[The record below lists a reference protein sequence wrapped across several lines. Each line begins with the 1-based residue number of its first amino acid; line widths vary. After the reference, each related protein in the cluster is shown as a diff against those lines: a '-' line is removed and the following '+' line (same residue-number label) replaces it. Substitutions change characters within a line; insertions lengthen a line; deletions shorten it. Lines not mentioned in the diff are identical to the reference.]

1 MPEALP
7 PFVENE
13 LAALAL
19 CAVAPGGAEGGLAE
33 AARLRAVR
41 WRNGL
46 VRLGAP
52 LPLFL
57 VHDFGLVLGTPSSE
71 LRIVEPAAREPA
83 AREPAAREPAAREP
97 AAREPAAREEVEP
110 QRRYRALLRAL
121 QASEA
126 VAEIAAQRPADEL
139 IVALLYRLLADLG
152 ARFEPASLRPPR
164 AEVPLARLGPSLLR
178 DEALRRLGAGG
189 GYREGAAAWLRLLS
203 TEPIPLSILT
213 LADLLDPALLRLLS
227 ANPGAGSGGGTGAG
241 SSPRGPAG
249 LELAELPEAPEL
261 SELPEL
267 HDLADLLGVL
277 GSPEVRDVV
286 RFSLQLLPSALAPQ
300 RASSAHTFPTG
311 GYAAL
316 LSRGP
321 IDAALPHELAG
332 DEELLL
338 HKLLH
343 GELLYYGRDQEQQK
357 PRRFHDVLVDA
368 SPSMRGL
375 RQVFARGLA
384 LALARRLAHGG
395 GAVRVRC
402 FDGRLHEGVRVDR
415 QPGRLAPYLL
425 GYRSQRGRNYGRVF
439 RDLGAEYAE
448 RCRGAAARGGSAE
461 GEPTEIWTYLLT
473 HAECHVAPELLHAVR
488 RHARL
493 TGVFLFPAGE
503 LVQDALPLFE
513 RVVAVREDV
522 LASEAERRAQALE
535 LLEQLT
541 AQPAP

>member
-13 LAALAL
+13 LAALLL
-19 CAVAPGGAEGGLAE
+19 CAVGPGGTGGGLAE

-46 VRLGAP
+46 VRLGAA

-57 VHDFGLVLGTPSSE
+57 VHDFGLVLGTPSAE
-71 LRIVEPAAREPA
+71 LRDIEPAAREPA
-83 AREPAAREPAAREP
+83 AQRSGARDDGEPL
-97 AAREPAAREEVEP
+97 
-110 QRRYRALLRAL
+110 RRYRALLRAL
-121 QASEA
+121 KASEG

-152 ARFEPASLRPPR
+152 ARFEPTSLRSPR
-164 AEVPLARLGPSLLR
+164 AEVPLARLAPSLLR
-178 DEALRRLGAGG
+178 DEALSRLAAGG
-189 GYREGAAAWLRLLS
+189 GSREGATAWLRLLS
-203 TEPIPLSILT
+203 TEPIPLQILT
-213 LADLLDPALLRLLS
+213 AADLLDPALLRLLS
-227 ANPGAGSGGGTGAG
+227 AHAGARAGGRTGAG
-241 SSPRGPAG
+241 SSPRGPG
-249 LELAELPEAPEL
+249 LEVAELPDAPEL

-267 HDLADLLGVL
+267 HDLVDLLGVL

-286 RFSLQLLPSALAPQ
+286 RFSLQLLPSALVPQ

-321 IDAALPHELAG
+321 LDAALPHELAG

-384 LALARRLAHGG
+384 LALARRLALGG

-448 RCRGAAARGGSAE
+448 RCRGAAGAAGPGGA
-461 GEPTEIWTYLLT
+461 GEPSEIWTYLLT
-473 HAECHVAPELLHAVR
+473 HAECHVAPELVQAVR

-493 TGVFLFPAGE
+493 SGVFLFPAGE
-503 LVQDALPLFE
+503 LQQDALPLFE

-522 LASEAERRAQALE
+522 LASEAGRRARALE

-541 AQPAP
+541 APSSP

>member
-1 MPEALP
+1 MAEALP

-13 LAALAL
+13 LAALAF
-19 CAVAPGGAEGGLAE
+19 CAVGPGGAEGGLAE

-46 VRLGAP
+46 ARLGAP

-57 VHDFGLVLGTPSSE
+57 VHDFGLVLGTPSAE
-71 LRIVEPAAREPA
+71 LRSIEAAPREDGEPL
-83 AREPAAREPAAREP
+83 
-97 AAREPAAREEVEP
+97 
-110 QRRYRALLRAL
+110 RRYRALLRAL
-121 QASEA
+121 QASEG
-126 VAEIAAQRPADEL
+126 VAEIAGQRPADEL

-152 ARFEPASLRPPR
+152 ARLEPAALRPPR
-164 AEVPLARLGPSLLR
+164 AEVPLAQLGPSLLR
-178 DEALRRLGAGG
+178 DEALRRLAAGG
-189 GYREGAAAWLRLLS
+189 GFREGAAAWLRLIS
-203 TEPIPLSILT
+203 TEPIPLQLLT
-213 LADLLDPALLRLLS
+213 TADLFDPALVRLLS
-227 ANPGAGSGGGTGAG
+227 ANAGGAGAGSV
-241 SSPRGPAG
+241 PRGPAG

-261 SELPEL
+261 SELSEL
-267 HDLADLLGVL
+267 HDLVDLLGVL

-316 LSRGP
+316 LQRGP

-384 LALARRLAHGG
+384 LALARRLVRGG

-448 RCRGAAARGGSAE
+448 RCRVAGGRPGE

-473 HAECHVAPELLHAVR
+473 HAECHVAPELLLAVR

-493 TGVFLFPAGE
+493 SGVFLFPAGE
-503 LVQDALPLFE
+503 LQQDALPLFE

-522 LASEAERRAQALE
+522 LASEAERRTRALE

-541 AQPAP
+541 APPAA